1 MFVRKRNFFL
11 FTTLIISTLVFFAV
25 DLAVGATAVSLS
37 DIFRTLTG
45 DDVGIAGKI
54 LLNFR
59 LPKAAVAVLAGMS
72 LSVSGLQ
79 MQTIF
84 RNPLADPY
92 VLGVSAGSGLGV
104 ALFIMGTSFLT
115 SSSLLDFG
123 VYPAA
128 WLGSALVLIMI
139 LAVSTRIRD
148 AMTVLILGVM
158 FGGAASAAISI
169 LQYFSSESNLKI
181 YMIWTMGSL
190 GAVASDKLPIMIL
203 ASLAG
208 LILSIF
214 SIKPLNVLLLGETYA
229 RSAGVNVRLARN
241 VVFLGTGILTGT
253 ITAFCGP
260 IAFVGIAVPHI
271 ARMIFRRADHKVLM
285 PGVMLIGALMMLL
298 CDIISQTVKPGT
310 TLPINSI
317 TSLLGIPVIIFV
329 IMKYRS

>member
-1 MFVRKRNFFL
+1 MISGKYNFIL
-11 FTTLIISTLVFFAV
+11 FIVLAVMVAVLFAV
-25 DLAVGATAVSLS
+25 DLAVGATAVSLN

-45 DDVGIAGKI
+45 EEVGIAGKI

-59 LPKAAVAVLAGMS
+59 LPKAVVAILVGMS

-104 ALFIMGTSFLT
+104 ALFIMGTSFLA
-115 SSSLLDFG
+115 SGPLLSLG

-128 WLGSALVLIMI
+128 WAGSAVVLIMI

-169 LQYFSSESNLKI
+169 LQYFSSESSLKI

-190 GAVASDKLPIMIL
+190 GAVASDKLPIMIS
-203 ASLAG
+203 ASFAG
-208 LILSIF
+208 LLLSIF

-229 RSAGVNVRLARN
+229 RSAGLNVRRARN
-241 VVFLGTGILTGT
+241 LVFLGTGVLTGT
-253 ITAFCGP
+253 VTAFCGP
-260 IAFVGIAVPHI
+260 IGFVGIAVPHI

-285 PGVMLIGALMMLL
+285 PGVMLIGAVMMLS
-298 CDIISQTVKPGT
+298 CDIISQIVKPGT

-317 TSLLGIPVIIFV
+317 TSLLGIPVIVFV
-329 IMKYRS
+329 IIKYRS